1 MILDVEKEQ
10 PNNDI
15 GTPLLSGNGRSQSRI
30 NPPATP
36 FSDMNF
42 IDGTENRWETHTL
55 KNRSNFCQVLAVFSR
70 FYCRTFTLGKMK

>member
-1 MILDVEKEQ
+1 MPHILKHHSEKVFFVILDVEKEQ

-42 IDGTENRWETHTL
+42 IDGTENR
-55 KNRSNFCQVLAVFSR
+55 
-70 FYCRTFTLGKMK
+70 

>member
-1 MILDVEKEQ
+1 MRQTFRDCPIAIYIKTPSEKELYYFFFNVILDVEKEQ

-42 IDGTENRWETHTL
+42 IDGTENR
-55 KNRSNFCQVLAVFSR
+55 
-70 FYCRTFTLGKMK
+70 

>member
-1 MILDVEKEQ
+1 MGRVFHEKKSLILFEAHILEHHCYTIFYVILDVEKEQ

-30 NPPATP
+30 DPPATP

-42 IDGTENRWETHTL
+42 IDGTENR
-55 KNRSNFCQVLAVFSR
+55 
-70 FYCRTFTLGKMK
+70 

>member
-15 GTPLLSGNGRSQSRI
+15 GTPLLNGNGRSQSRI

-42 IDGTENRWETHTL
+42 IDGTENR
-55 KNRSNFCQVLAVFSR
+55 
-70 FYCRTFTLGKMK
+70 

>member
-1 MILDVEKEQ
+1 MPIYIKTPSEKELYYFFFNVILDVEKEQ

-42 IDGTENRWETHTL
+42 IDGTENR
-55 KNRSNFCQVLAVFSR
+55 
-70 FYCRTFTLGKMK
+70 